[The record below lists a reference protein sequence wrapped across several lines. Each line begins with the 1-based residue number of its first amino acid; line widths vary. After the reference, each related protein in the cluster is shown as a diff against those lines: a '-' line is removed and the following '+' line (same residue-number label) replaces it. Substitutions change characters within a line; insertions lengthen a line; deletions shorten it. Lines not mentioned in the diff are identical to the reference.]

1 MPTTNFN
8 RGSSDTH
15 SWAIVTDWCWHSG
28 PVVDSNA
35 TTQLLDQFQLP
46 REQRFPIGA
55 DVTQC
60 LLLQRS
66 GGWGLDSAPEQPQLP
81 GSWRHSWFRVAG
93 QLGRIVRVR
102 LKTSREAKITNM
114 LFPVH
119 YWATP
124 VQQRFVIHA
133 VYTDS
138 ALSSSHNDFETAC
151 L

>member
-1 MPTTNFN
+1 MPTTDFN
-8 RGSSDTH
+8 RDSSDTH

-28 PVVDSNA
+28 PVVDSVPMPRR
-35 TTQLLDQFQLP
+35 QLP
-46 REQRFPIGA
+46 PIELSLEQRFPIGA

-114 LFPVH
+114 LVP
-119 YWATP
+119 
-124 VQQRFVIHA
+124 
-133 VYTDS
+133 DS
-138 ALSSSHNDFETAC
+138 ALLGYTCTTKVRNTCSVYGLGAVIESQ
-151 L
+151 